1 MKDINIGK
9 IIVVKRKEKGIT
21 QDELASYIGVS
32 KASVSKWETGQS
44 CPDILFLPQL
54 ATYFNISIDELM
66 GYAPQM
72 TKEDIGALYQKLTVD
87 FAKKP
92 FAEVM
97 GKIDA
102 IIKKYY
108 SCFPLLL
115 QMVVVLLNHYTLA
128 EGSDAQ
134 TMVLEQALTLCQR
147 IKAESEDVH
156 LNRQANSMEATLN
169 LMMNRPNEV
178 LNLLDVTMHPIDQD
192 VMLLASA
199 YEMKGDTINAK
210 KTLQITSYQYVLYI
224 VGAAVKL
231 LPLYVDDRERFEEI
245 LRRNYLIAH
254 NFNLETLHPN
264 AFIQLSATA
273 AYCLTMLGE
282 YDRALDF
289 LNKCINAFKN
299 FVFPVILHGDEY
311 FDLLGDW
318 FRDYD
323 LGGNAPRDEKLIK
336 ESMLDIITSPVFT
349 PLFEFPQYKN
359 IVDSAK
365 NL

>member
-9 IIVVKRKEKGIT
+9 TIVMKRKEKGIT
-21 QDELASYIGVS
+21 QDELATYIGVS

-72 TKEDIGALYQKLTVD
+72 TKEDIGVLYQKLTVD

-92 FAEVM
+92 FVEVM
-97 GKIDA
+97 EKIDA

-115 QMVVVLLNHYTLA
+115 QMAIVLMNHYNLA

-147 IKAESEDVH
+147 IKTESEDFH
-156 LNRQANSMEATLN
+156 LNQQANSMEATLN

-178 LNLLDVTMHPIDQD
+178 LNLLDVTMQPINQD

-199 YEMKGDTINAK
+199 YEMKGDSINAK
-210 KTLQITSYQYVLYI
+210 KTLQITSYQYVLYL
-224 VGAAVKL
+224 VGAAIKL

-245 LRRNYLIAH
+245 LRRNLLIAH

-273 AYCLTMLGE
+273 AYCLTMLGD

-289 LNKCINAFKN
+289 LKKSVNAFKN
-299 FVFPVILHGDEY
+299 FVFPGMLHGDEY
-311 FDLLGDW
+311 FDLIGDW
-318 FRDYD
+318 FRDYA

-336 ESMLDIITSPVFT
+336 ESMLEMITSQAFS
-349 PLFEFPQYKN
+349 PLFEMPKYKY